1 MTRRDEIDV
10 EIRQQAVRLYPKCAA
25 LFELPLMVYAQIMQ
39 DNTTRKQPYRVSEAR
54 VRKVIGSMPEFQ

>member
-1 MTRRDEIDV
+1 MTQRDEIDA
-10 EIRQQAVRLYPKCAA
+10 EIRQQAIRLYPRCAA

-54 VRKVIGSMPEFQ
+54 VRKVIGSMTEFQ